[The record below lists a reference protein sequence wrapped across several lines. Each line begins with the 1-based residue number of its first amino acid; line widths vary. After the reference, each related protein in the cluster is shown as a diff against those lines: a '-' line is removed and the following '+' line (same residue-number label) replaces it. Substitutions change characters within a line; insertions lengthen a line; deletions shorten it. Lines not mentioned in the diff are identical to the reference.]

1 MLQHHTETGG
11 PTRALAELAVAYP
24 ASEIPDAVAHRL
36 RRLMLDWTGI
46 TAFAAHHAENA
57 PAVRAAVE
65 RLDAG
70 GGEATA
76 VALADGRSPLYAAL
90 LNGTFAHSMDF
101 DDTNIAQIGH
111 PGSVVIAAAL
121 ADAERLDANVGAF
134 YEAVAVG
141 YEVCCRIGAALG
153 PAAYDRG
160 FHMTAV
166 SGIFGAVA
174 AASRLRSL
182 TAEVTMAAF
191 GLALSK
197 AAGSMQYLANGS
209 WNKRLHPGFAAHDGL
224 LCTELAQAGVT
235 GAAEPLE
242 GRYGLL
248 HSYSEAARPELLTD
262 GLGESWMALQT
273 AVKPY
278 PSCRLAHGA
287 IDAALA
293 LREQV
298 PAQRRA
304 QARIAVRLSPP
315 AYQLVGER
323 VDNKLAPAGTVDA
336 QFSVYFQ
343 VAAAWLDGGVQ
354 WASYERIGD
363 DDLLRMASRVSAQ
376 RDRDVTR
383 NGAVLTVEL
392 DGATLTE
399 TVSVPLGEPGNW
411 IDDDGLRAKFL
422 LHAGRVF
429 GQDRAPAI
437 ADSVL
442 EIEPE
447 RRLRELST
455 QLRLRP
461 EDQPAGS

>member
-1 MLQHHTETGG
+1 VLERHTETAG
-11 PTRALAELAVAYP
+11 PTRALAELAVETPPSAL
-24 ASEIPDAVAHRL
+24 PDEVLQRL

-57 PAVRAAVE
+57 PAVRAAVA
-65 RLDAG
+65 RLDAAG
-70 GGEATA
+70 GHASA
-76 VALADGRSPLYAAL
+76 VALAEGRSPLYAAL

-121 ADAERLDANVGAF
+121 ADAERLDAEVGAF

-174 AASRLRSL
+174 AAARLRALS
-182 TAEVTMAAF
+182 AEVTMAAF

-197 AAGSMQYLANGS
+197 AAGSMQYLSNGS

-224 LCTELAQAGVT
+224 MCTELAQAGVT

-248 HSYSEAARPELLTD
+248 HSYSESAQPALLTD

-273 AVKPY
+273 AIKPY

-287 IDAALA
+287 VDATLA

-298 PAQRRA
+298 PAARRPS
-304 QARIAVRLSPP
+304 ARIGVRLSPP
-315 AYQLVGER
+315 AFQLVGER
-323 VDNKLAPAGTVDA
+323 VANKLQPAGTVDA

-343 VAAAWLDGGVQ
+343 VAMAWLDGRLE

-363 DDLLRMASRVSAQ
+363 DDMVQMASRVSAQ
-376 RDRDVTR
+376 ADADVAP

-392 DGATLTE
+392 DGGILTE

-411 IDDDGLRAKFL
+411 IEDDGLRTKFRV
-422 LHAGRVF
+422 HAGRVF
-429 GQDRAPAI
+429 GDARAEQI

-442 EIEPE
+442 AIEPE
-447 RRLRELST
+447 RALRELAA

-461 EDQPAGS
+461 QDAAA